1 MGAARSAGREGPLG
15 GFRDRKTRWRDH
27 GNRRPALA
35 LPSVWPLPP
44 SGPRGIHD
52 AERPDRPPA
61 ARADESDKLTILTF
75 SKGIQLPGKDL
86 PAGRYRLRLSLLP
99 PAGAASRREAIFDM
113 AWAPGAV
120 LDRSI
125 VAVVDEARRVL
136 SYGQQSLIG
145 LVRESRSKGMSV
157 FLISQSPDDYD
168 SVEDNFLENIGLGF
182 CFRTNATSSRV
193 LRAWL
198 GQSVDLASLPDGV
211 AVTRLPGQPAVTRVK
226 AWE

>member
-1 MGAARSAGREGPLG
+1 MKPADFFGHSWVIDVHEAPETAQRLIVFLMLDALYAYFKSLADAPL
-15 GFRDRKTRWRDH
+15 DRQNH
-27 GNRRPALA
+27 
-35 LPSVWPLPP
+35 
-44 SGPRGIHD
+44 
-52 AERPDRPPA
+52 
-61 ARADESDKLTILTF
+61 RA
-75 SKGIQLPGKDL
+75 
-86 PAGRYRLRLSLLP
+86 LRL
-99 PAGAASRREAIFDM
+99 
-113 AWAPGAV
+113 V
-120 LDRSI
+120 L
-125 VAVVDEARRVL
+125 VVDEARRVL

-211 AVTRLPGQPAVTRVK
+211 AVTRLPGQPGVTRVK